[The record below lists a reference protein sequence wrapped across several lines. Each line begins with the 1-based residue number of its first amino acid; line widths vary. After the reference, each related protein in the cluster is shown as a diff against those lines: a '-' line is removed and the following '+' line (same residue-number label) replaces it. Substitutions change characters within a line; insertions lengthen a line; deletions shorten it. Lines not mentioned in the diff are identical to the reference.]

1 MILGIVAGANR
12 ATAEMPQYL
21 AAAHGS
27 GGFSVWPV
35 SPAGFGAKL
44 ASPSSGSPTGEGLWV
59 GFSKTNK
66 VIAVASR
73 SGNGVVHAYPFNAAT
88 GTIGARM
95 AQASSQPGGS
105 YASPAAFHKD
115 NNAIVFGGGASP
127 AIFAYAWDD
136 ATGIGVKY
144 ADPSIGG
151 ASSANAANAAKF
163 SKAGGAVAIAEGS
176 SGGFLHVWQW
186 SAVGGF
192 GSLMAV
198 QSAPLSAR
206 DVIFT
211 SDSVIFS
218 QNTSPFIH
226 EYQWSDSTGLGAQ
239 RASPATLPAGN
250 GYRLAMRK
258 DEAAL
263 VVGNEGSGSMSPA
276 VYSYT
281 PGVGIGAA
289 IAKAPGLPATVLAP
303 AFSKDGDMAAF
314 GYASSPYMSVN
325 TFAAGA
331 FGAKLA
337 NPATLPPAA
346 VTYVNFSN

>member
-1 MILGIVAGANR
+1 MIPGIIAGAR
-12 ATAEMPQYL
+12 KAELPQYL

-44 ASPSSGSPTGEGLWV
+44 ASPSSGAPTGEGLWV

-66 VIAVASR
+66 AIAVASR
-73 SGNGVVHAYPFNAAT
+73 SGNGVTHAYPFNAAT

-95 AQASSQPGGS
+95 AQSSPLGGD
-105 YASPAAFHKD
+105 YAHISDFHKD
-115 NNAIVFGGGASP
+115 NNAIVFSGLNYPETHGIA
-127 AIFAYAWDD
+127 AYAWSD
-136 ATGIGVKY
+136 TSGIGVKY
-144 ADPSIGG
+144 ANPSALGSG
-151 ASSANAANAAKF
+151 YARSAKF
-163 SKAGGAVAIAEGS
+163 SKAGGAVAGCFAITTYQVLNAWAWSPS
-176 SGGFLHVWQW
+176 S
-186 SAVGGF
+186 GF
-192 GSLMAV
+192 GSRIANINGSVPM
-198 QSAPLSAR
+198 R
-206 DVIFT
+206 DILFT
-211 SDSVIFS
+211 DDSIIVSIVG
-218 QNTSPFIH
+218 SPFVR
-226 EYQWSDSTGLGAQ
+226 EYLWNDSTGLRSQ
-239 RASPATLPAGN
+239 RAAPSALPAGDSF
-250 GYRLAMRK
+250 RMAMRK
-258 DEAAL
+258 DSSAL
-263 VVGNEGSGSMSPA
+263 IICNEGSGAMSPA
-276 VYSYT
+276 SYLYT

-289 IAKAPGLPATVLAP
+289 IAKAPGLPATVIAP